1 MKTSNGKLGAV
12 LAAALAVAGVAAA
25 VTLAPTVASAQSAAA
40 KAAVDAAKAKG
51 DVGEQSDGYLGLVK
65 GSADAATT
73 AAVAEINAGRTGA
86 YREAAAKTNVTVDA
100 AAGATATQLIGRVPA
115 GQFYKDASGKWVKK

>member
-1 MKTSNGKLGAV
+1 MKLSKGKIGAA
-12 LAAALAVAGVAAA
+12 LAAALVVGGPVAALSIIPA
-25 VTLAPTVASAQSAAA
+25 AATAQSAAA
-40 KAAVDAAKAKG
+40 KAAVDAAKARG
-51 DVGEQSDGYLGLVK
+51 DIGEQSDGYLGLVK

-73 AAVAEINAGRTGA
+73 AAMQEINAGRMAA
-86 YREAAAKTNVTVDA
+86 YREAAGKTQVTVDA